1 MRLIDADELLQEF
14 EIETNIHKDNDC
26 GFWHWSGI
34 KSMIKRQPTSYDVEA
49 VVKEL
54 EDLKFSYFFT
64 LANTGEAVNDFA
76 YKNVGN
82 AIDKAIEIVK
92 GGVK

>member
-1 MRLIDADELLQEF
+1 MGRLIDADELIKQGWRLERHGQSNELVGVMSIADVPTAF
-14 EIETNIHKDNDC
+14 DIEAI
-26 GFWHWSGI
+26 
-34 KSMIKRQPTSYDVEA
+34 
-49 VVKEL
+49 VKEL
-54 EDLKFSYFFT
+54 DDLKFSYFFT

-82 AIDKAIEIVK
+82 AMDKAIEIVK

>member
-1 MRLIDADELLQEF
+1 MGRLIDTDAITDFMLEHNIPDSLFASVE
-14 EIETNIHKDNDC
+14 EIVAY
-26 GFWHWSGI
+26 
-34 KSMIKRQPTSYDVEA
+34 QPTAFNVEA

-54 EDLKFSYFFT
+54 DDLKFSYFFT